1 MGLFTFI
8 IFYYYFLTNLL
19 TFARLCVL
27 VTPLRNDDLCVSC
40 EAFSKHAHLA
50 SCQNTIFFFLF
61 LRFWTDKNTSH
72 GTFYPDYSQKG
83 APSKRGAKSNASFSI
98 FLLRTRCCTWWKCVP
113 HVLTSGHTKGFKLR
127 PRTARYLCRERHP
140 GCVPPPTHLCHLPA
154 ESGFC
159 VKVYIVTIF

>member
-50 SCQNTIFFFLF
+50 SCQNTIFSFCFFVSGQIRTRHTGLF
-61 LRFWTDKNTSH
+61 ILTTLRKVRH
-72 GTFYPDYSQKG
+72 QKE
-83 APSKRGAKSNASFSI
+83 AQNPTHPFPSFSSEHDAVRGENVS
-98 FLLRTRCCTWWKCVP
+98 LMSLHQVTQKDSNSVHALRGIYVENVTQAV
-113 HVLTSGHTKGFKLR
+113 S
-127 PRTARYLCRERHP
+127 
-140 GCVPPPTHLCHLPA
+140 HLPPICA
-154 ESGFC
+154 TFLPNPVSA
-159 VKVYIVTIF
+159 